1 MSLASSRTAKLSSTP
16 ASLRKELR
24 NLSRELSS
32 SDGPPVSSSKTAK
45 APAKLPNK
53 ENFRPAAHSVS
64 ESEWMRGGGLHTPAP
79 ALPLPLQHRGGGRR
93 APAHKG
99 EAQVSPAVFS
109 FSGSPTPPH
118 FNAASDGLPF
128 SANSSAGCAVSGKVQ
143 LPSTGYGSVWEPG
156 SAIPRGLMVS
166 AQLTPCGETHAY
178 FYRSASAPTSLQT
191 LFHGLRAFCAFG
203 GFWLLRFQGIR
214 LVFFKF
220 HLCCT
225 DHILPQRTPAIPF

>member
-143 LPSTGYGSVWEPG
+143 LPSTGYGSVWAPG

-214 LVFFKF
+214 LVFVKF